1 MIPKNYS
8 NDMNMNQRIATL
20 ERLWH
25 VPFPKAT
32 LIRQTNLHEVLPS
45 ELKTRWWNAS
55 GDEKNA
61 IMVEYFGVDY
71 NL

>member
-1 MIPKNYS
+1 
-8 NDMNMNQRIATL
+8 MNQRIATL

-32 LIRQTNLHEVLPS
+32 LIRQTNLHEALPS
-45 ELKTRWWNAS
+45 DLKTKWWSAT

-61 IMVEYFGVDY
+61 IMVEYFGEDY